1 MASDPTTERGHA
13 FGTSTAVEDA
23 RTAGL
28 MVRRSDWRDIFLAIT
43 DTLATDGTRS
53 MRDLFE
59 AQFAGPVRDG
69 ERWHITMSGAR
80 FDVLY
85 NPDRAQVYRLLPP
98 REGMTMTVTPSL
110 SPLVGLTTPD

>member
-1 MASDPTTERGHA
+1 MASDPTTDRGHA

-23 RTAGL
+23 RNAGL
-28 MVRRSDWRDIFLAIT
+28 MVHRSDWRDIFLAIT

-53 MRDLFE
+53 ARERFE

-69 ERWHITMSGAR
+69 ERWHVTMSGTR

-85 NPDRAQVYRLLPP
+85 SPDRAQVYRLLPP
-98 REGMTMTVTPSL
+98 REGMV
-110 SPLVGLTTPD
+110 VAV